1 MAQTIDLNDLINQV
15 NGKINEFIRKT
26 QLYFKSLTQYELYAW
41 VAFGVGFVLVL
52 IALIT
57 W

>member
-1 MAQTIDLNDLINQV
+1 MAQTIDLNDLISQANA
-15 NGKINEFIRKT
+15 KINEFIKKAEV
-26 QLYFKSLTQYELYAW
+26 YFKSLTQFELYAW
-41 VAFGVGFVLVL
+41 IGNGVGFILVL

>member
-1 MAQTIDLNDLINQV
+1 MELNFNQM
-15 NGKINEFIRKT
+15 INEVNASINRFIK
-26 QLYFKSLTQYELYAW
+26 QAQAYFKSLTQYELYAW
-41 VAFGVGFVLVL
+41 IAMGVGFILVL